1 MRTARRIEKLPPYLF
16 AEIDRK
22 VALAKARGADIIS
35 FGVGDP
41 DLPSPPHVVEALAE
55 AARDPATH
63 RYPSYTGMPEFR
75 SAIAAWYEHR
85 FGVKLDPDTEIQ
97 PLVGSKEG
105 IFHLP
110 VAFVDPGDVAYIPDP
125 GYPVYET
132 GTILAGG
139 EPVSMPLT
147 PDNGFRPDFGW
158 LQSAEMEHALD
169 RARVLWLN
177 YPSNPTAAC
186 ADISL
191 FEEAVDFCRGNE
203 IWLAH
208 DAAYTEITF
217 DGYVAPSVLQVDG
230 AMDCALE
237 FGSLSKT
244 YNMTGW
250 RVGWVAGAPVAIEAM
265 KRLKTNIDSGI
276 FDALQRAG
284 IAAIEGPQDYLQECV
299 DRYRHRRDLL
309 CDGLK
314 SMGLVVEPPKGSI
327 YVWVPVPDG
336 HTSESFTTFLLD
348 ETDIV
353 VAPGNGYGRSGEGF
367 VRFSLTLADDRL
379 EEGVERLRKVVT

>member
-22 VALAKARGADIIS
+22 VAEAEARGADIIS

-41 DLPSPPHVVEALAE
+41 DLPTPAPVVDALCD

-63 RYPSYTGMPEFR
+63 RYPAYTGLSEFR
-75 SAIAAWYEHR
+75 QAIADWYGRR
-85 FGVKLDPDTEIQ
+85 FGVTLDRDAEVQ

-110 VAFVDPGDVAYIPDP
+110 VAFVDPGDVALVPDP

-139 EPVSMPLT
+139 EPHLLPLRAEHGFT
-147 PDNGFRPDFGW
+147 PDLGSIPDDV
-158 LQSAEMEHALD
+158 LA

-177 YPSNPTAAC
+177 YPSNPTAATTTVEFFR
-186 ADISL
+186 D
-191 FEEAVDFCRGNE
+191 AVELCRAHDLL
-203 IWLAH
+203 LAH
-208 DAAYTEITF
+208 DAAYSEITY
-217 DGYVAPSVLQVDG
+217 DGYVAPSVLEVDG
-230 AMDCALE
+230 ARECAVE
-237 FGSLSKT
+237 FHSLSKT

-250 RVGWVAGAPVAIEAM
+250 RVGWVCGSPVAIEAI

-284 IAAIEGPQDYLQECV
+284 IAALEGPQDALRETV
-299 DRYRHRRDLL
+299 ERYRRRRDLL

-314 SMGLVVEPPKGSI
+314 SMGVVVEPPLGSI

-348 ETDIV
+348 EADIV
-353 VAPGNGYGRSGEGF
+353 VAPGNGYGPTGEGF
-367 VRFSLTLADDRL
+367 VRFSLTLPDDRL
-379 EEGVERLRKVVT
+379 EEGVERLRRVVT

>member
-1 MRTARRIEKLPPYLF
+1 MKTARRIEKLPPYLF

-22 VALAKARGADIIS
+22 VAEAKARGADIIS

-41 DLPSPPHVVEALAE
+41 DLPTAPHIIEALEKGAE
-55 AARDPATH
+55 DPATH
-63 RYPSYTGMPEFR
+63 RYPSYTGMPRFR
-75 SAIAAWYEHR
+75 EAIAAWYSRR
-85 FGVKLDPDTEIQ
+85 FGVTLDPGEEVQ

-110 VAFVDPGDVAYIPDP
+110 VAFVDPGDVALIPDP

-139 EPVSMPLT
+139 EAVLLPLLEENDFK
-147 PDNGFRPDFGW
+147 PDLGAIS
-158 LQSAEMEHALD
+158 QEHLD

-177 YPSNPTAAC
+177 YPSNPTAATV
-186 ADISL
+186 DL
-191 FEEAVDFCRGNE
+191 GFFVEAVEFCKAHDLL
-203 IWLAH
+203 LAH

-217 DGYVAPSVLQVDG
+217 DGYVAPSVLEVPG
-230 AMDCALE
+230 AMDCAVE
-237 FGSLSKT
+237 FHSLSKT

-250 RVGWVAGAPVAIEAM
+250 RIGWVGGAPHAIEAL

-276 FDALQRAG
+276 FDAVQRAG
-284 IAAIEGPQDYLQECV
+284 IAALEGPQDHLIECV

-314 SMGLVVEPPKGSI
+314 SMGVVVEPPRGSI
-327 YVWVPVPDG
+327 YVWAPVPEG
-336 HTSESFTTFLLD
+336 HTSESYTTFLLD
-348 ETDIV
+348 KADIV
-353 VAPGNGYGRSGEGF
+353 VAPGTGYGPSGQGF
-367 VRFSLTLADDRL
+367 IRFSLTLADDRL
-379 EEGVERLRKVVT
+379 EEGVERLRKVAS

>member
-1 MRTARRIEKLPPYLF
+1 VRTAKRIEKLPPYLF

-22 VALAKARGADIIS
+22 VAEARAKGADIIS

-55 AARDPATH
+55 AGRDARTH
-63 RYPSYTGMPEFR
+63 GYPSYTGMPEFR
-75 SAIAAWYEHR
+75 RSIAQWYEKR
-85 FGVKLDPDTEIQ
+85 FGVSLDPDHEVQ

-110 VAFVDPGDVAYIPDP
+110 VAFVDPGDVALIPDP

-139 EPVSMPLT
+139 EPYLMPLT
-147 PDNGFRPDFGW
+147 GENDFKPDFGAIPSHV
-158 LQSAEMEHALD
+158 LR
-169 RARVLWLN
+169 RATVLWLN
-177 YPSNPTAAC
+177 YPSNPTSAVV
-186 ADISL
+186 DLS
-191 FEEAVDFCRGNE
+191 FFNEAVAFCKE
-203 IWLAH
+203 HDLLLAH

-217 DGYVAPSVLQVDG
+217 DDYVAPSVLQADG
-230 AMDCALE
+230 AMDVAIE
-237 FGSLSKT
+237 FHSLSKT

-250 RVGWVAGAPVAIEAM
+250 RIGWVAGAPQAIEAM

-276 FDALQRAG
+276 FDAVQRAG
-284 IAAIEGPQDYLQECV
+284 IAAIEGPQDHLQMSI

-309 CDGLK
+309 CDALK
-314 SMGLVVEPPKGSI
+314 AMGVVVEPPKGSI
-327 YVWVPVPDG
+327 YVWVPVPEG
-336 HTSESFTTFLLD
+336 HTSESFTAFLL
-348 ETDIV
+348 EEAALV
-353 VAPGNGYGRSGEGF
+353 VAPGTGYGPSGEGY
-367 VRFSLTLADDRL
+367 VRFSLTLADERL

>member
-1 MRTARRIEKLPPYLF
+1 MRTAKRIEKLPPYLF

-22 VALAKARGADIIS
+22 VAEAKARGADIIS

-41 DLPSPPHVVEALAE
+41 DLPTPPNVVGALAE

-75 SAIAAWYEHR
+75 EAIANWYEKR
-85 FGVKLDPDTEIQ
+85 FGVNLDPDTEIQ

-110 VAFVDPGDVAYIPDP
+110 VAFVDPGDVALIPDP

-139 EPVSMPLT
+139 EPHLMSLSQ
-147 PDNGFRPDFGW
+147 DNGFVPD
-158 LQSAEMEHALD
+158 LSAIPTDVVD
-169 RARVLWLN
+169 RSRVLWLN

-186 ADISL
+186 VDL
-191 FEEAVDFCRGNE
+191 GFFGRAVAWSAENDVL
-203 IWLAH
+203 LAH
-208 DAAYTEITF
+208 DAAYTEITY
-217 DGYVAPSVLQVDG
+217 DGYVAPSVLQAEG
-230 AMDCALE
+230 AMTNAIE
-237 FGSLSKT
+237 FHSLSKT
-244 YNMTGW
+244 FNMTGW
-250 RVGWVAGAPVAIEAM
+250 RIGWVAGAPEAIEAI

-276 FDALQRAG
+276 FDAVQRAG
-284 IAAIEGPQDYLQECV
+284 IEAIRNSQDYLEECLV
-299 DRYRHRRDLL
+299 TYKRRRDLL
-309 CDGLK
+309 CDGLATLGIK
-314 SMGLVVEPPKGSI
+314 VDPPKGSI
-327 YVWVPVPDG
+327 YLWVPVPNG

-353 VAPGNGYGRSGEGF
+353 VAPGNGYGPSGEGF
-367 VRFSLTLADDRL
+367 IRFSLTLDDERL
-379 EEGVERLRKVVT
+379 EEGVERLRKAGL

>member
-1 MRTARRIEKLPPYLF
+1 MRAAKRIDKLPPYLF

-22 VALAKARGADIIS
+22 VNLAKQRGADIIS

-41 DLPSPPHVVEALAE
+41 DLPSPPHVVEALAS
-55 AARDPATH
+55 AAKDAATH

-75 SAIAAWYEHR
+75 SSIAAWYERR
-85 FGVKLDPDTEIQ
+85 FGVAMDPDTQVQ

-110 VAFVDPGDVAYIPDP
+110 VAFVDPGDVALIPDP

-139 EPVSMPLT
+139 EAVLLPLT
-147 PDNGFRPDFGW
+147 ADNAFKPDLDAIP
-158 LQSAEMEHALD
+158 AETLA
-169 RARVLWLN
+169 RAKVLWLN

-186 ADISL
+186 VDL
-191 FEEAVDFCRGNE
+191 TFFESAVAFCRKHD
-203 IWLAH
+203 LLLCH

-217 DGYVAPSVLQVDG
+217 DGYVAPSVLEVDG
-230 AMDCALE
+230 AMDVAVE
-237 FGSLSKT
+237 FHSLSKT

-250 RVGWVAGAPVAIEAM
+250 RIGWVAGSPQAIEAI
-265 KRLKTNIDSGI
+265 KRLKTNIDSGV
-276 FDALQRAG
+276 FDAIQRAG
-284 IAAIEGPQDYLQECV
+284 IAALDGPQDYLEGCI
-299 DRYRHRRDLL
+299 DTYRHRRDLL

-314 SMGLVVEPPKGSI
+314 SMGIVVDPPKGSI
-327 YVWVPVPDG
+327 YVWVPVPEG
-336 HTSESFTTFLLD
+336 HTSESFTTHLLD
-348 ETDIV
+348 AYDIV
-353 VAPGNGYGRSGEGF
+353 VAPGNGYGPSGEGF

-379 EEGVERLRKVVT
+379 EEGVERLRKAVS

>member
-1 MRTARRIEKLPPYLF
+1 MRTAKRIEKLPPYLF

-22 VALAKARGADIIS
+22 VAEARARGADIIS

-41 DLPSPPHVVEALAE
+41 DLPSPPHVIEAMQK
-55 AARDPATH
+55 AAADPVTH

-75 SAIAAWYEHR
+75 QSIAAWYEKR
-85 FGVKLDPDTEIQ
+85 FGVGLDADDAVQ

-110 VAFVDPGDVAYIPDP
+110 VAFIDPGDVALIPDP

-139 EPVSMPLT
+139 EAVLLPLT
-147 PDNGFRPDFGW
+147 EQNDYKPDLASIPSDV
-158 LQSAEMEHALD
+158 LE
-169 RARVLWLN
+169 RARVLWIN

-186 ADISL
+186 VDKSF
-191 FEEAVDFCRGNE
+191 FEEAVRFCQANDLL
-203 IWLAH
+203 LAH

-217 DGYVAPSVLQVDG
+217 DGYVAPSVLEVDG
-230 AMDCALE
+230 AMDCAIE
-237 FGSLSKT
+237 FHSLSKT

-250 RVGWVAGAPVAIEAM
+250 RIGWVAGAPVAIEAM
-265 KRLKTNIDSGI
+265 KRLKTNVDSGI
-276 FDALQRAG
+276 FDAVQRAG
-284 IAAIEGPQDYLQECV
+284 IAAIEGPQDYHLECV
-299 DRYRHRRDLL
+299 DRFRHRRDLL

-314 SMGLVVEPPKGSI
+314 SMGVVVEPPKGSI
-327 YVWVPVPDG
+327 YVWVPVPEG

-348 ETDIV
+348 RCDIV
-353 VAPGNGYGRSGEGF
+353 VAPGTGYGPSGEGY
-367 VRFSLTLADDRL
+367 VRFSLTLEDDRL
-379 EEGVERLRKVVT
+379 EEGVERLRKVVN

>member
-1 MRTARRIEKLPPYLF
+1 MRTAKRIEKLPPYLF

-22 VALAKARGADIIS
+22 VAEATAKGADIIS

-41 DLPSPPHVVEALAE
+41 DLPTAPHIVEALA
-55 AARDPATH
+55 AAGADAATH

-75 SAIAAWYEHR
+75 RSVAAWYGRR
-85 FGVKLDPDTEIQ
+85 FGVELDPDEEVQ

-110 VAFVDPGDVAYIPDP
+110 VAFTDPGDVALIPDP

-139 EPVSMPLT
+139 EPFLMPLLAENAFI
-147 PDNGFRPDFGW
+147 PD
-158 LQSAEMEHALD
+158 LD
-169 RARVLWLN
+169 SIPTDVAQRATVLWLN
-177 YPSNPTAAC
+177 YPSNPTSAVV
-186 ADISL
+186 DKSF
-191 FEEAVDFCRGNE
+191 FERAVAFCLE
-203 IWLAH
+203 HDLLLAH

-217 DGYVAPSVLQVDG
+217 DDYVAPSVLEVDG
-230 AMDCALE
+230 AMDCAIE
-237 FGSLSKT
+237 FHSLSKT

-250 RVGWVAGAPVAIEAM
+250 RIGWVAGAPVAIEAL

-276 FDALQRAG
+276 FDAVQRAG
-284 IAAIEGPQDYLQECV
+284 IAAIEGPQDHLREV
-299 DRYRHRRDLL
+299 VATYRRRRDLL

-314 SMGLVVEPPKGSI
+314 SMGVVVEPPKGSI
-327 YVWVPVPDG
+327 YVWVPVPGG

-348 ETDIV
+348 EAAIV
-353 VAPGNGYGRSGEGF
+353 VAPGTGYGPSGQGF

-379 EEGVERLRKVVT
+379 EEGVERLRKVVS